1 MTPATL
7 PPKKTSPSAKRK
19 QCGGKHTDPRT
30 YTYVVKDD
38 KCYWRR
44 RYGEGCKMA
53 GKCITT
59 QTDDKLRNLIK
70 QGRAIPEV

>member
-38 KCYWRR
+38 KCYWGR
-44 RYGEGCKMA
+44 RYGEGCKTA

-59 QTDDKLRNLIK
+59 QTDDKLRRFIRE
-70 QGRAIPEV
+70 GRAIPEV